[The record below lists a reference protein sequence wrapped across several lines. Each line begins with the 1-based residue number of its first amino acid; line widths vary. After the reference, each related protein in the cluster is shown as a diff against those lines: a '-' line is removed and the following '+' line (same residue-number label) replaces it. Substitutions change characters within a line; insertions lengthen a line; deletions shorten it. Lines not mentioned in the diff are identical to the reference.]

1 MQNVIHIAPN
11 ACQTAQ
17 NDGWM
22 MQNDGRTMHNVG
34 CNTLNICQ
42 GPKGVLEEPPR
53 GPPTPILEKTLVSRT
68 QAQLSYK
75 IGGAKNNSAPFDL
88 NLAILEVFSY
98 KASPQKGPIS
108 ILFYPFLLLT
118 DPIKIL
124 IFLQQIAMICS
135 NLPFYSLNMP
145 PQTLNNDCLSHF
157 AYLVNFGGLLVF
169 KKPIIK

>member
-1 MQNVIHIAPN
+1 MHRKEHGLSQNGYDNLALIGHSSATTN
-11 ACQTAQ
+11 QA
-17 NDGWM
+17 W
-22 MQNDGRTMHNVG
+22 
-34 CNTLNICQ
+34 
-42 GPKGVLEEPPR
+42 
-53 GPPTPILEKTLVSRT
+53 
-68 QAQLSYK
+68 AQLRHK

-145 PQTLNNDCLSHF
+145 P
-157 AYLVNFGGLLVF
+157 
-169 KKPIIK
+169 